1 MANQLDPCAAGAGI
15 HSTYK
20 PITELT
26 HPVAGKVLAFWRE
39 RPADGI
45 VIGRDVPSRAIA
57 SLLSRIIVHEPIDD
71 GRDLKVRVAGGGIVR
86 RFGIDITGKTM
97 SELFPTPDF
106 KDRLESV
113 LKAIREGT
121 PQYADCVLCAGN
133 VEMLHTELVILPV
146 YAPNHV
152 DVWGL
157 TVCCFFN

>member
-1 MANQLDPCAAGAGI
+1 MTSQLDPCVAGAGI
-15 HSTYK
+15 HSAYR

-26 HPVAGKVLAFWRE
+26 HPLADKVMAFWQS
-39 RPADGI
+39 RPVDGI

-57 SLLSRIIVHEPIDD
+57 SLLSRIIVHEPIDGD
-71 GRDLKVRVAGGGIVR
+71 RDLKVRVAGGGIVR

-97 SELFPTPDF
+97 SELFPTADF
-106 KDRLESV
+106 KDRRESV

-121 PQYADCVLCAGN
+121 PQYADCVLSTGSI
-133 VEMLHTELVILPV
+133 EMLHTELVILPV
-146 YAPNHV
+146 YAPNHT